1 MENGQVMPEGSI
13 NNQIFDGEILF
24 VVRSLHTSGI
34 SGDEVGGSKPLQ
46 GSDAECDNKI
56 YRDSL
61 QLWRHPELLQ
71 QILIFL
77 LMNFCSRECYLQGIR
92 SCQSGRYLCG

>member
-13 NNQIFDGEILF
+13 NNQIFDGANLF

-34 SGDEVGGSKPLQ
+34 SGGEAGAVSLCKGL
-46 GSDAECDNKI
+46 ALECDNKI

-77 LMNFCSRECYLQGIR
+77 LMNFCSRECV
-92 SCQSGRYLCG
+92 CHNK